1 MGIETISY
9 KRFKDDI
16 TIMVEAIEKGT
27 KLEEGKL
34 VIDMEK
40 QKTDENRSH
49 DEVTMEVI
57 VDIAESVDG
66 IIKFSFDIPN
76 NHKSGKLPVL
86 DVEVNVNENKQNLV
100 EYEFYEKPTKNKRVI
115 FKDAALPSNQKRTI
129 LTQECLRRLRNT
141 KVGLGE
147 EIRNKHL
154 SNFMLVMKNSGF
166 DIKYRTEILDSA
178 LVAFERIMVEDKSG
192 TKPLFRS
199 RDWNKEERN
208 KCKNEKKHN
217 WFKTGPE
224 DIEYKSV
231 LVDPICDHYI
241 NTLQFC

>member
-1 MGIETISY
+1 
-9 KRFKDDI
+9 
-16 TIMVEAIEKGT
+16 MVEAIEKGT

-147 EIRNKHL
+147 EIKNKHL

-178 LVAFERIMVEDKSG
+178 LVAFERIMVEDKS
-192 TKPLFRS
+192 
-199 RDWNKEERN
+199 
-208 KCKNEKKHN
+208 
-217 WFKTGPE
+217 
-224 DIEYKSV
+224 
-231 LVDPICDHYI
+231 
-241 NTLQFC
+241 